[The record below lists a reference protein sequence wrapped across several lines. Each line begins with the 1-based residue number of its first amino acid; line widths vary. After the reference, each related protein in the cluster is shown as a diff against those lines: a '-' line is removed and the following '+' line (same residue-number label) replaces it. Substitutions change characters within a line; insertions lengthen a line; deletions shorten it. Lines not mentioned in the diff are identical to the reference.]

1 MCWRWILKDK
11 QVVKVVA
18 EVEDDVGGGG
28 GGRRRRVTVQVED
41 IAGEP
46 LRCDSVKLRERAVN
60 VNSSQ
65 SREVVKTG
73 YPFRWDRV
81 IK

>member
-46 LRCDSVKLRERAVN
+46 LRCDNVKLRE
-60 VNSSQ
+60 SG
-65 SREVVKTG
+65 EC
-73 YPFRWDRV
+73 
-81 IK
+81 

>member
-46 LRCDSVKLRERAVN
+46 LRCDNVKLRE
-60 VNSSQ
+60 
-65 SREVVKTG
+65 
-73 YPFRWDRV
+73 W
-81 IK
+81 